1 MFKRL
6 VPTLAAALLVAA
18 TAGAAHA
25 EITLFGSKTDAKS
38 WAFTTDGFLNTFLI
52 YQDGGKTP
60 AGVNPGLG
68 SIVPGQSSTIRTGLL
83 PGLIAF
89 NAKAPTVNGVD
100 ITARLGFYPQ
110 IQAGGTR
117 TTFSSQIDT
126 RELWFAAE
134 GAYGQVLAG
143 KALNLFQGKSI
154 LTDMTLFGV
163 GDPGGPK
170 SPGTTLGHIGSGYL
184 YAEFSPNIR
193 YTTPSL
199 GGVKVAVSLVDP
211 SKIAGDVAATVT
223 KSPAVEAEITYA
235 TKFTGGSVQT
245 WVNGIYQHAKR
256 NASPAVA
263 PTAATPFALATPGSP
278 ATPALDVNATGVSG
292 GVQVGFAGAELL
304 ASGFT
309 GKGIGSLLLLDT
321 DSLDA
326 AGKERKSSGFL
337 VQATYMATTTTKLG
351 VNYGMNIMEETDA
364 DKAARAA
371 GAAELKNRGALTV
384 GVYQNITPAWQV
396 MAEYTHTTNKWFNDA
411 DQKANAFSVGT
422 FFFF

>member
-1 MFKRL
+1 MFKKL
-6 VPTLAAALLVAA
+6 VPTMAAALLLTA
-18 TAGAAHA
+18 TVGTANA
-25 EITLFGSKTDAKS
+25 EITLFGNKTDAKS
-38 WAFTTDGFLNTFLI
+38 WAFSTDGFLNTFLV
-52 YQDGGKTP
+52 YQDSGKTP
-60 AGVNPGLG
+60 AGVNPALG
-68 SIVPGQSSTIRTGLL
+68 SIVPGQSTTIRTGLL

-89 NAKAPTVNGVD
+89 NVKAPTTDGID

-126 RELWFAAE
+126 RELWFAAD
-134 GAYGQVLAG
+134 GKFGQILAG

-193 YTTPSL
+193 YTTPDL

-223 KSPAVEAEITYA
+223 KSPTVEAEISYA
-235 TKFTGGSVQT
+235 GKLSGATLQA
-245 WVNGIYQHAKR
+245 WANGLYQHAQFASTAPAGLAGSAV
-256 NASPAVA
+256 NAS
-263 PTAATPFALATPGSP
+263 
-278 ATPALDVNATGVSG
+278 GVSG
-292 GVQVGFAGAELL
+292 GLQVGFAGAELQ
-304 ASGFT
+304 ATGFT
-309 GKGIGSLLLLDT
+309 GKGLGSLLLLDT

-337 VQATYMATTTTKLG
+337 VQGTYMIAASKTKLG
-351 VNYGMNIMEETDA
+351 VNYGMNIMEETAA
-364 DKAARAA
+364 DKAARIA
-371 GAAELKNRGALTV
+371 GAADIKNRGALTL
-384 GVYQNITPAWQV
+384 GVYQTITPSWQV
-396 MAEYTHTTNKWFNDA
+396 MAEYTHTTNEWFNGA
-411 DQKANAFSVGT
+411 EQRANAFSVGT